1 VFDKWVKASPIEDH
15 FDRIQLDDPYHIKK
29 DIDFAGIFLLLALA
43 FTDTDIAK
51 ILSVYLPETAMIS
64 SGTWTILIVTLF
76 GFIVAMTPI
85 AKIRSDSIIA
95 SIFLYF
101 LIALIASGSS
111 FTGFSDA
118 PIYIYIAYGLLVL
131 LIHTIIMV
139 ILTKIFRLNL
149 AICSIASLANIGGI
163 AGAPILASAYTHSLV
178 SIAVVMSLLGF
189 LIGTQGGLIVAKILS
204 GFAI

>member
-1 VFDKWVKASPIEDH
+1 LFDYD
-15 FDRIQLDDPYHIKK
+15 
-29 DIDFAGIFLLLALA
+29 IFL
-43 FTDTDIAK
+43 AK
-51 ILSVYLPETAMIS
+51 IL
-64 SGTWTILIVTLF
+64 
-76 GFIVAMTPI
+76 
-85 AKIRSDSIIA
+85 IIA

-101 LIALIASGSS
+101 LVALIASGSS
-111 FTGFSDA
+111 FRGFSDA
-118 PIYIYIAYGLLVL
+118 PIYIACGLLVL

-163 AGAPILASAYTHSLV
+163 AGAPILASAYTRSLV
-178 SIAVVMSLLGF
+178 SIAVVVSLLGF